1 MVIRKRKY
9 ESGTATAYM
18 SRNKAI
24 KKLQLSLPDFRR
36 LCILKGIYPHEPK
49 HKKKANKGSTAPKT
63 FYFVKDIQF
72 LSHEPIINKFRETK
86 HFVKRLKKA
95 IEKKNSN
102 AVRRIRA
109 NRPKYKLDHIVKERY
124 PTFVD
129 ALRDVDDCLSMCAL
143 FATFP
148 KSSKTHVEFI
158 RLCRRLTVEFMHFV
172 IASKSLRKV
181 FISIKGVYYQAEFHG
196 QTITWVTP
204 HRVGFQ
210 GQAPDVDFKIMQIFV
225 EFYTTL
231 LGFINYKLYSS
242 HNIHYPPELALEG
255 EKNEEDT
262 KEKCLESEQ
271 REERLAAFTQ
281 SLQTVGSPD
290 LDDHLIDDFPT
301 AASDDPDVVE
311 RAKVEA
317 DNIKKLQSLFKGCKF
332 FLNREVPREALTFI
346 IRCFGGE
353 VSWFSSVAVGAT
365 YPETD
370 ETITHQVVDRPQ
382 MDNQYL
388 SRYYI
393 QPQWVFDS
401 VNACMLLPV
410 EDYFIGVVLPP
421 HLSPFVD
428 EEEGNYIPPE
438 KQKILDKQKGVD
450 SGVGDESE
458 EEDEDEE
465 EDEGDEDDEDKEG
478 DGEGESDEGEDNGH
492 SEDDEEDDD
501 GKAED
506 SDEEEESDDEED
518 SDEEESPSKAKKKK
532 PEPEVKKA
540 KPMSVHRGRVEEVD
554 VKAKLMRQEAEE
566 RRLAEMMIP
575 KKKKRLYQKIMYK
588 RKKQKQEARV
598 LQEKRAK
605 IERSARQ
612 EKRKKKKQTA

>member
-72 LSHEPIINKFRETK
+72 LSHEPILAKFRETK

-109 NRPKYKLDHIVKERY
+109 NRPKYKLDHVVKERY

-129 ALRDVDDCLSMCAL
+129 ALRDTDDCLSMCSL

-158 RLCRRLTVEFMHFV
+158 QLCRRLTVEFMHFV

-181 FISIKGVYYQAEFHG
+181 FISIKGIYYQAEFQG

-210 GQAPDVDFKIMQIFV
+210 GQVPDVDFKIMQIFV

-242 HNIHYPPELALEG
+242 LNIHYPPQLALDG
-255 EKNEEDT
+255 EKNEDDT
-262 KEKCLESEQ
+262 KGKCLESEQ

-281 SLQTVGSPD
+281 SLQTIGSPD

-301 AASDDPDVVE
+301 AVSDDPDMVE
-311 RAKVEA
+311 KAQVEA
-317 DNIKKLQSLFKGCKF
+317 ENMKRLQSLFKGCKF
-332 FLNREVPREALTFI
+332 FLNREVPRETLTFI

-365 YPETD
+365 YQETD
-370 ETITHQVVDRPQ
+370 ETITHQVVDRPK

-393 QPQWVFDS
+393 QPQWLFDS
-401 VNACMLLPV
+401 VNARMLLPV
-410 EDYFIGVVLPP
+410 EDYFIGEVLPP

-428 EEEGNYIPPE
+428 EDEGDYIPPE

-458 EEDEDEE
+458 EEEDEDDEDEE
-465 EDEGDEDDEDKEG
+465 EE
-478 DGEGESDEGEDNGH
+478 EGEE
-492 SEDDEEDDD
+492 
-501 GKAED
+501 
-506 SDEEEESDDEED
+506 SDEEEEGEDNEDEEEEEADDDEESGEED
-518 SDEEESPSKAKKKK
+518 DGEEEEEESRSQAKKRKK
-532 PEPEVKKA
+532 SEPEVKKA
-540 KPMSVHRGRVEEVD
+540 KSMSVQRGRVEDVD
-554 VKAKLMRQEAEE
+554 VNAKLVRQEAEE

-588 RKKQKQEARV
+588 RKKQKQETRV
-598 LQEKRAK
+598 LQEKREK
-605 IERSARQ
+605 IEKAAKQ
-612 EKRKKKKQTA
+612 EKKKKKKTT